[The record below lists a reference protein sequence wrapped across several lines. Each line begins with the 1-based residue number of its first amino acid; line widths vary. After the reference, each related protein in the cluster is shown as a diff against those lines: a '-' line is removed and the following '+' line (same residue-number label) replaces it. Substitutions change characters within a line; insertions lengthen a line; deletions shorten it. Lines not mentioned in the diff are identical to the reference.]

1 MTEDELAALET
12 SYITYATRIKEK
24 IKTLRE
30 AYMQERFYDL
40 IERDR
45 VFTEGTYAFLW

>member
-1 MTEDELAALET
+1 MESDNVV
-12 SYITYATRIKEK
+12 IIPYATRIKEK

-45 VFTEGTYAFLW
+45 VSPRQRSGTPRCCPP